1 MCFVLLGVYVKDPP
15 DTMSDSKE
23 TRAQFLDT
31 DKDESKVSGKASQ
44 TLRSALKKQE
54 KEKQKRGQGK
64 DGGDVD
70 SGKKDDDEKI
80 VHSTPLLNSTP
91 PTVSKALVKL
101 YPYLILCNE
110 ILSLVTWTGDDV
122 WKSVLMVICY
132 ITTVLYF
139 QVVVRYFGHFLFVGL
154 LWGYSALDNFV
165 EDTIKEKP
173 TLDDIVHVIT
183 CVYTKADLLLSP
195 LSVWT
200 TNDIKRLLL
209 TMAFLSPIYVIVSI
223 FIFSSQKLVLILG
236 IYLLTYHSSWS
247 RVTRRLLW
255 KLKIVRLLVFY
266 ITGLDLSGVNKHQGG
281 IFAAVHKKVKKLS
294 SNSLSAADADD
305 GKPIRFTYVLYEN
318 QRRWLGIGWT
328 ANMLT
333 YERSSW
339 TDEFLNEAPSPEQFK
354 LPEEA
359 SGMAWR
365 WVDKTWRLDMT
376 NDGAIQ
382 LSSSRPKTTASP
394 GKDDG
399 FIYYDNTWKKPST
412 EDSYSKYT
420 RRRRWIRTA
429 ELIRTDSLSTVESS
443 TDSVDGGSAQQTS
456 GSERR
461 KSVRIEEPDNGSTGS
476 ISNQSNNSRK
486 VSFSETSDVRII
498 PDSSFEGT
506 GDADDENNSEVI
518 ENSANE
524 NFQRIETPSGLK
536 TRTAQ
541 TQPSTDKQVDQDESS
556 STTTKV

>member
-1 MCFVLLGVYVKDPP
+1 
-15 DTMSDSKE
+15 
-23 TRAQFLDT
+23 
-31 DKDESKVSGKASQ
+31 
-44 TLRSALKKQE
+44 
-54 KEKQKRGQGK
+54 
-64 DGGDVD
+64 
-70 SGKKDDDEKI
+70 
-80 VHSTPLLNSTP
+80 
-91 PTVSKALVKL
+91 
-101 YPYLILCNE
+101 
-110 ILSLVTWTGDDV
+110 
-122 WKSVLMVICY
+122 
-132 ITTVLYF
+132 
-139 QVVVRYFGHFLFVGL
+139 
-154 LWGYSALDNFV
+154 
-165 EDTIKEKP
+165 
-173 TLDDIVHVIT
+173 
-183 CVYTKADLLLSP
+183 
-195 LSVWT
+195 
-200 TNDIKRLLL
+200 
-209 TMAFLSPIYVIVSI
+209 
-223 FIFSSQKLVLILG
+223 
-236 IYLLTYHSSWS
+236 
-247 RVTRRLLW
+247 
-255 KLKIVRLLVFY
+255 
-266 ITGLDLSGVNKHQGG
+266 
-281 IFAAVHKKVKKLS
+281 
-294 SNSLSAADADD
+294 
-305 GKPIRFTYVLYEN
+305 
-318 QRRWLGIGWT
+318 
-328 ANMLT
+328 
-333 YERSSW
+333 
-339 TDEFLNEAPSPEQFK
+339 
-354 LPEEA
+354 
-359 SGMAWR
+359 
-365 WVDKTWRLDMT
+365 MT

-506 GDADDENNSEVI
+506 GDANDENNSEVI